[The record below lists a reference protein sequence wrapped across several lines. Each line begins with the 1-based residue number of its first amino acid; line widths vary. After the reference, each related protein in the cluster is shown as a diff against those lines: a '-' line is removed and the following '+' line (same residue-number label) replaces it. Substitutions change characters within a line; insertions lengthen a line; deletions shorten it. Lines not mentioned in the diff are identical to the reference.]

1 MISSNIKMAMANLR
15 VSKWRTFFTMFGI
28 IVGISSVVTV
38 VSLGEGLKNQV
49 VGQINSLG
57 TDVITIRSGKI
68 VNRDESGK
76 VAGVNLLAFLSAGTL
91 TDKDATKIGQLNS
104 VATAVPMS
112 FLTNNATAEGHE
124 LNNLFVIGTSAD
136 MNKFLQPKIAYG
148 QFFGPDELDQNY
160 AIIGPRVAHSL
171 YQRLNP
177 VGYKIN
183 ISGTEFA
190 VRGVLENS
198 SGGLLSAAQT
208 DYNSAVFIPLPAATR
223 LSANRAQILQIL
235 ARAKDPNNLNKSV
248 DDIHTALLAN
258 HNGSEDFTVL
268 KQDELLQIADD
279 TVNTIA
285 GFSTGVA
292 AISLIVGGIGIMN
305 ILMVS
310 VSERTREVGI
320 RKAIGA
326 SNRQILVQ
334 FLTEG
339 LALTLTGGI
348 IGVLLSLAISG
359 LLRVYTSLHPAFNI
373 PVMLSAL
380 YITVLVGVIFSIVP
394 ALKAARK
401 PPIEAL
407 RGE

>member
-1 MISSNIKMAMANLR
+1 MALANLR

-57 TDVITIRSGKI
+57 SDIITIRSGKI
-68 VNRDESGK
+68 VNRDPAGNVS
-76 VAGVNLLAFLSAGTL
+76 GVNLLAFLSAGTL
-91 TDKDATKIGQLNS
+91 TDKDVAKISQLKS
-104 VATAVPMS
+104 VETAVPMS
-112 FLTNNATAEGHE
+112 FLTNSATTEGHE
-124 LNNLFVIGTSAD
+124 LNNLFVIGTTAD
-136 MNKFLQPKIAYG
+136 MTKILQPKLAFG
-148 QFFGPDELDQNY
+148 QFFGPDETNENY
-160 AIIGPRVAHSL
+160 AIIGPRVARSL
-171 YQRLNP
+171 FSQLNP
-177 VGYKIN
+177 VGYRLT
-183 ISGTEFA
+183 ISGTEFT

-198 SGGLLSAAQT
+198 SGGILSAAQT
-208 DYNSAVFIPLPAATR
+208 DYNSAVFIPQPAATR

-235 ARAKDPNNLNKSV
+235 VRAKDPNNLNKSA
-248 DDIHTALLAN
+248 DDINQALLAS
-258 HNGSEDFTVL
+258 HNGAEDFTVL
-268 KQDELLQIADD
+268 KQDELLSIADD
-279 TVNTIA
+279 VVNVIA
-285 GFSTGVA
+285 GFSA
-292 AISLIVGGIGIMN
+292 AIAGISLLVGGIGIMN

-320 RKAIGA
+320 RKAVGA
-326 SNRQILVQ
+326 TNRQILIQ

-339 LALTLTGGI
+339 LALTVTGGI
-348 IGVLLSLAISG
+348 IGVILSLIIST
-359 LLRVYTSLHPAFNI
+359 LLKIYTTLDPAFNI

-380 YITVLVGVIFSIVP
+380 YITILVGVIFSIVP